1 MRLWR
6 ASHPTLV
13 VELKALAV
21 MDDMMMS
28 DAVNSALT
36 LPTIDKGVHKFVWFG
51 QLALSRVGGLGA
63 WAARHHQKMRLPPRS
78 PQAALIAV
86 SVAASRSLDP
96 RLQSDQKVTHNDTS

>member
-21 MDDMMMS
+21 M

-63 WAARHHQKMRLPPRS
+63 
-78 PQAALIAV
+78 
-86 SVAASRSLDP
+86 
-96 RLQSDQKVTHNDTS
+96 